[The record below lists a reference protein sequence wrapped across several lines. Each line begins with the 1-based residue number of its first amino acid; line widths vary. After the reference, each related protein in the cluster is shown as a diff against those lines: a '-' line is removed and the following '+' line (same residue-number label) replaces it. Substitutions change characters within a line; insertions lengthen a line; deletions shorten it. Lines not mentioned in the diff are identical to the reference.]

1 MSDVVLEA
9 LSIAVSAGVPALL
22 WGSPG
27 TGKTSAVVALAESL
41 NWPIEVV
48 IGSIREPS
56 DFAGLPVITSEG
68 TVRLA
73 PPAWAERLA
82 TAGHGL
88 LFLDELTTAPPAVQA
103 AMLRVVLERAVGDV
117 RLPDKVQVVA
127 AANPPEEA
135 ADGWEL
141 AAPLA
146 NRLVHLNWPVDGRQ
160 IAQGLALGFPP
171 PPLTAF
177 TQPPSHAQATEAR
190 ATVAAF
196 LQVRPALALQ
206 VPSSGGISGGGTWG
220 SGPGGGMPGSGTSGG
235 GTWGSAPGGGI
246 SGSGSGG
253 TPGGGPG
260 SGTPGGGPGGGRWG
274 GGGTPGGVWGG
285 GTWGGGGGQGWPSPR
300 SWEATAKLMAAC
312 KAADASADV
321 LAVLVAG
328 AVGEGAALEFLSWM
342 EHLDLPDPMAV
353 LDDPD
358 AFELP
363 RRSDRAFAVLT
374 SVVAVAVAAGDV
386 SHWDAAWM
394 VIAKAART
402 APDVATLA
410 ARTLAGRRPPGA
422 RIPAT
427 LLELTPILRAAG
439 LL

>member
-1 MSDVVLEA
+1 MSEGGVVREA
-9 LSIAVSAGVPALL
+9 LSIAVSAGVPVLL

-56 DFAGLPVITSEG
+56 DFAGLPVISDG
-68 TVRLA
+68 AVRLA
-73 PPAWAERLA
+73 PPAWAQRLA

-103 AMLRVVLERAVGDV
+103 AMLRVVLERVVGDV
-117 RLPDKVQVVA
+117 RLPDKVRIVA

-146 NRLVHLNWPVDGRQ
+146 NRLVHLDWPVDGRQ
-160 IAQGLALGFPP
+160 IARGLAVGF
-171 PPLTAF
+171 A
-177 TQPPSHAQATEAR
+177 PPSSAGFERGASREEVARAR

-196 LQVRPALALQ
+196 LEVRPGLVLR
-206 VPSSGGISGGGTWG
+206 VPGGGSAPESGGHGGIGVDIGSPGSGGGFRG
-220 SGPGGGMPGSGTSGG
+220 AGNGPGGGGFGE
-235 GTWGSAPGGGI
+235 
-246 SGSGSGG
+246 
-253 TPGGGPG
+253 
-260 SGTPGGGPGGGRWG
+260 
-274 GGGTPGGVWGG
+274 
-285 GTWGGGGGQGWPSPR
+285 GGGGGRGWPSPR
-300 SWEATAKLMAAC
+300 SWEAVATLMAAC
-312 KAADASADV
+312 EAAGAHADV

-328 AVGEGAALEFLSWM
+328 AVGEGAALEFLSWV

-353 LDDPD
+353 LADPD

-363 RRSDRAFAVLT
+363 RRGDRAFAVLT
-374 SVVAVAVAAGDV
+374 SIVAVAVAAGDAEL
-386 SHWDAAWM
+386 WDAAWK
-394 VIAKAART
+394 VIAKATRT

-422 RIPAT
+422 RIPVA

-439 LL
+439 LIE